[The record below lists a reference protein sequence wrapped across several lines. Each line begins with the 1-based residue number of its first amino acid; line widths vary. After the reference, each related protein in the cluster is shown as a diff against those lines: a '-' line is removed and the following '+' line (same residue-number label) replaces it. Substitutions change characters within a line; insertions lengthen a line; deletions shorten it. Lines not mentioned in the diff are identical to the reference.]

1 MILFQEVTKI
11 YGDDAPALDSVSLR
25 VDDKE
30 FVSLIGKSGAGKST
44 LLKLLLREERPSAGK
59 IFFRGI
65 DIHTLRDQEIPSYR
79 RRIGIIFQ
87 DFKLLPSK
95 TVYENASFAM
105 EVAGKPNE
113 EIAEDVPQAL
123 ALVGLKGKE
132 GRFPKELSGGE
143 GQRVAIAR
151 ALLQQPE
158 ILLADE
164 PTGNLDPIHTKE
176 IIDLLVKINELGTP
190 VILATHEDGI
200 VDELGRRVVT
210 LEDGKVIRDVKR
222 GKYRI

>member
-1 MILFQEVTKI
+1 MIIFEEVSKI

-30 FVSLIGKSGAGKST
+30 FVSLIGQSGAGKST
-44 LLKLLLREERPSAGK
+44 LLKLLLREEKPTSGK

-65 DIHTLRDQEIPSYR
+65 DIHTFRDNEIPAYR

-95 TVYENASFAM
+95 TVYENAAFAM
-105 EVAGKPNE
+105 EVSGKSNE

-123 ALVGLKGKE
+123 ALVGLQGKE

-190 VILATHEDGI
+190 VVLATHEDGI
-200 VDELGRRVVT
+200 VDELGKRVVT
-210 LEDGKVIRDVKR
+210 LKDGKVTRDVAR